1 MMDWFDVARAVWDI
15 VYQIL
20 STCEDCVERLPTAA
34 QCMLDW
40 C

>member
-15 VYQIL
+15 VYQVL
-20 STCEDCVERLPTAA
+20 STCEDCVEQLTTAA
-34 QCMLDW
+34 HCKHDL